1 MTSTWTAARIPY
13 LTGKVIIREE
23 SKQPTGVTF
32 GKLS

>member
-1 MTSTWTAARIPY
+1 MTSTWTADRIPD